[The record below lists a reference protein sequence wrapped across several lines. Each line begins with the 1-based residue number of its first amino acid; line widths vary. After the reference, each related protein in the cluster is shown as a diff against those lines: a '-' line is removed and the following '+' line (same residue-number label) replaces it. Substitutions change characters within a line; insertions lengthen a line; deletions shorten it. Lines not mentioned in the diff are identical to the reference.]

1 MTYNINSSN
10 ELVHWGIKGMRWG
23 VRRYQNADGSLTPAG
38 KKRYGDDDDTGETK
52 EETRARVL
60 KSTNASEIY
69 KHRDLL
75 STAELNERMNRIDT
89 EARLS
94 RMAES
99 TRKSG
104 MDKIDSVLKVAR
116 KVDEV
121 YRFTSESSIG
131 KQLSKKL
138 FGDAA
143 DDTVTKYLGKDISKV
158 SDKQLKKMLDRMR
171 NDKNY
176 NTLLKDLT
184 DPNGSSSSKSRNT
197 IDDLSNLT
205 DDQIKELRDRL
216 KEVGE

>member
-1 MTYNINSSN
+1 MIYNINSSN
-10 ELVHWGIKGMRWG
+10 ELAHWGIKGMRWG

-143 DDTVTKYLGKDISKV
+143 DDTVTKYLDKDISKV

-184 DPNGSSSSKSRNT
+184 DPNGASSSKNRNT